1 MTEESAEPL
10 LSSDETEALLAAMR
24 SGASNNQTTKEL
36 SLGSTD
42 QRLRGTLE
50 HADAVGKEYA
60 LELRKMLRRIIGIPH
75 MVREG
80 TADVVPFNV
89 MASTAAPGSAIGT
102 LKVSGTI
109 VGFLVLGPRITVRVL
124 SRRLGAAVP
133 AADAP
138 EEETRSLLS
147 PVDRRVVRP
156 FLVETLELF
165 NHYWSKGELAIELT
179 DVISK
184 PADLPRLPQFE
195 PMLRLPLS
203 IAVSAEQYEE
213 MALLLTAT
221 ALPPVAAEKEEP
233 QPADDAPVSSVE
245 RARLAA
251 RLSHAEVEVVAVLG
265 HAQSTVREVLRL
277 NVGDVIRLNEPPDTP
292 VKVSVEGRQKMI
304 GLPVVR
310 HGNLAIE
317 VIQVLKGAT

>member
-24 SGASNNQTTKEL
+24 NGASNNQTTKEL

-75 MVREG
+75 TVREG

-89 MASTAAPGSAIGT
+89 LASTAAPGSAIGT
-102 LKVSGTI
+102 LKVSGNV

-195 PMLRLPLS
+195 PMLRVPLS

-213 MALLLTAT
+213 MSLVLTAM
-221 ALPPVAAEKEEP
+221 ALPPAAPEQEEAAP
-233 QPADDAPVSSVE
+233 SEEAPVSSVE